1 MARMPASGDTEQE
14 QMSCPERRRDEDD
27 EEEDEDEIQEVQ
39 ITGEEEDEDEESNR
53 DGVELEW
60 ESGSTVLDSSGSAA
74 EIQAVVMRSM
84 DRGEEEG
91 EADPFSSSIRAGL
104 ESQLEGDLQR
114 SERNRLS
121 ENTRLATRYAVRI
134 FREYLSEKAQSP
146 DFETLDKEALC
157 AVLRSFYAEARSKS
171 GQLYSKSSLI
181 SIRSSLNRYLNEPPY
196 CRTLDLTK
204 DPELRSANLTLAA
217 VIRRLEEQG
226 AGPVVQKQ
234 AITRSDL
241 RKLYE
246 SSVFNTDTP
255 FGLLNKVWFETCMY
269 FCTRGR
275 ENQRE
280 LEEDSFGLAVDEDG
294 RKFVYFK
301 ALGPYHKSRSAAWT
315 KKRPDSDED
324 TLPRMYETGTEQC
337 PYASFVR
344 YVSKRNPLCRAFF
357 QRPRD
362 HCCASD
368 VTWYENKA
376 IGKNLLGTRMQ
387 MLSRAAKLSKTYT
400 NHCIGAVSIATL
412 NSIVGAAGSRPTT
425 TLYVASE
432 TVNGH
437 AQSHLQLVI
446 PYLRRVT
453 DSADVKPQRT
463 TTAAAAANTD
473 STTATRRVSAE
484 EDPGPPYAK
493 KLCVRPGARAESP
506 EERNESESAPARAT
520 EPHIHTQPAVRFP
533 VAAAT
538 QHPDRLLAVS
548 SRPEAAA
555 MIPNQHHFSKTL
567 SQGTPASSQD
577 VTGYSVIGSLHK
589 KESPDSGSG
598 SSSSSSS
605 MSSQQLVSVSSVSPL
620 GSAGIPMP
628 AQLTKTNAPVHIDVG
643 GHMYTSSLATLTKYP
658 ESRIGRLFDGSEPIV
673 LDSLKQHYFI
683 DRDGH
688 MFRYILNFLRT
699 SKLLIPDDFKEYSLL
714 YEEAGFF
721 QLAPLQT
728 ELERWR
734 TERERGS
741 VCRECECV
749 VVHVAPEL
757 GERIN
762 VSAHRAVIEEV
773 FPEVRDITS
782 NSLNTSCNQE
792 STHIIRFPLNG
803 YCHLN
808 SVQVLERLQQRGF
821 WIAGSCGGGVDS
833 SQFSEYILR
842 REGRGSQHQPPTL
855 VRIKQELMD

>member
-1 MARMPASGDTEQE
+1 MN
-14 QMSCPERRRDEDD
+14 CPERSTEEEE

-39 ITGEEEDEDEESNR
+39 ITGEEEEDEEYDG

-74 EIQAVVMRSM
+74 QTQAVVMRSM

-91 EADPFSSSIRAGL
+91 EADLYSGSIAAGL
-104 ESQLEGDLQR
+104 DSHLEGDLQR

-246 SSVFNTDTP
+246 SAVFNTDTP

-315 KKRPDSDED
+315 KKRPDADED
-324 TLPRMYETGTEQC
+324 TLPRMYETGTEHC

-368 VTWYENKA
+368 MTWYENKA

-412 NSIVGAAGSRPTT
+412 NSIVGAAGSRPAT

-446 PYLRRVT
+446 PYLHRLS
-453 DSADVKPQRT
+453 DSDLKPQRSAG
-463 TTAAAAANTD
+463 AAP
-473 STTATRRVSAE
+473 TATAETRVSAE
-484 EDPGPPYAK
+484 EEPEAPCAK
-493 KLCVRPGARAESP
+493 KLCVRPGTRAESP
-506 EERNESESAPARAT
+506 VERNESKSAPARAT
-520 EPHIHTQPAVRFP
+520 ETEPAARFP
-533 VAAAT
+533 AT
-538 QHPDRLLAVS
+538 
-548 SRPEAAA
+548 
-555 MIPNQHHFSKTL
+555 
-567 SQGTPASSQD
+567 
-577 VTGYSVIGSLHK
+577 VT
-589 KESPDSGSG
+589 
-598 SSSSSSS
+598 
-605 MSSQQLVSVSSVSPL
+605 
-620 GSAGIPMP
+620 
-628 AQLTKTNAPVHIDVG
+628 AQVT
-643 GHMYTSSLATLTKYP
+643 
-658 ESRIGRLFDGSEPIV
+658 
-673 LDSLKQHYFI
+673 
-683 DRDGH
+683 
-688 MFRYILNFLRT
+688 
-699 SKLLIPDDFKEYSLL
+699 
-714 YEEAGFF
+714 
-721 QLAPLQT
+721 
-728 ELERWR
+728 
-734 TERERGS
+734 
-741 VCRECECV
+741 
-749 VVHVAPEL
+749 
-757 GERIN
+757 
-762 VSAHRAVIEEV
+762 
-773 FPEVRDITS
+773 
-782 NSLNTSCNQE
+782 
-792 STHIIRFPLNG
+792 
-803 YCHLN
+803 
-808 SVQVLERLQQRGF
+808 QV
-821 WIAGSCGGGVDS
+821 
-833 SQFSEYILR
+833 
-842 REGRGSQHQPPTL
+842 T
-855 VRIKQELMD
+855 

>member
-1 MARMPASGDTEQE
+1 MARMPASGDTERE
-14 QMSCPERRRDEDD
+14 QMSCPERSRDEEN

-39 ITGEEEDEDEESNR
+39 ITGEEEDEESDR
-53 DGVELEW
+53 DAMELEW
-60 ESGSTVLDSSGSAA
+60 ESGSTVLDSSGSTA
-74 EIQAVVMRSM
+74 ETRAVVMRSM

-91 EADPFSSSIRAGL
+91 EADPFSGSIPAGL
-104 ESQLEGDLQR
+104 ESHLEGELQR

-315 KKRPDSDED
+315 KKRPDADED

-425 TLYVASE
+425 TTLYVASE

-437 AQSHLQLVI
+437 TQSHLQLVI

-453 DSADVKPQRT
+453 DSADLKPQLTMAATTINTSATTT
-463 TTAAAAANTD
+463 TTASRA
-473 STTATRRVSAE
+473 SSE
-484 EDPGPPYAK
+484 EDPDPGAPFAK
-493 KLCVRPGARAESP
+493 KLCVRPGTRAESP
-506 EERNESESAPARAT
+506 LERKESETAPTRAK
-520 EPHIHTQPAVRFP
+520 ESHIHTQPAVRSP
-533 VAAAT
+533 VVVAT
-538 QHPDRLLAVS
+538 QD
-548 SRPEAAA
+548 SR
-555 MIPNQHHFSKTL
+555 
-567 SQGTPASSQD
+567 G
-577 VTGYSVIGSLHK
+577 
-589 KESPDSGSG
+589 
-598 SSSSSSS
+598 SSSSS
-605 MSSQQLVSVSSVSPL
+605 MSSQQVVSVSPVSPL
-620 GSAGIPMP
+620 GSAGIPTP
-628 AQLTKTNAPVHIDVG
+628 AKLNKTNAPVHIDVG
-643 GHMYTSSLATLTKYP
+643 GHMYTSSLGTLTKYP
-658 ESRIGRLFDGSEPIV
+658 ESRIGRLFDGTEPIV

-683 DRDGH
+683 DRDGP

-699 SKLLIPDDFKEYSLL
+699 SKLLIPDDFKV
-714 YEEAGFF
+714 
-721 QLAPLQT
+721 
-728 ELERWR
+728 
-734 TERERGS
+734 S
-741 VCRECECV
+741 VCL
-749 VVHVAPEL
+749 EL
-757 GERIN
+757 
-762 VSAHRAVIEEV
+762 
-773 FPEVRDITS
+773 
-782 NSLNTSCNQE
+782 
-792 STHIIRFPLNG
+792 
-803 YCHLN
+803 
-808 SVQVLERLQQRGF
+808 
-821 WIAGSCGGGVDS
+821 
-833 SQFSEYILR
+833 
-842 REGRGSQHQPPTL
+842 
-855 VRIKQELMD
+855 

>member
-1 MARMPASGDTEQE
+1 MARMPASRDAEQE
-14 QMSCPERRRDEDD
+14 QMSCPERSRDEDG

-39 ITGEEEDEDEESNR
+39 ITGEEEDEES
-53 DGVELEW
+53 DTDSVELEW
-60 ESGSTVLDSSGSAA
+60 DAGSTVLDSSGSA
-74 EIQAVVMRSM
+74 ETRAVVMRSM
-84 DRGEEEG
+84 DQGEEEG
-91 EADPFSSSIRAGL
+91 DADPFSSRNPFH
-104 ESQLEGDLQR
+104 LEGDIQR

-146 DFETLDKEALC
+146 DFETLDKDALC

-280 LEEDSFGLAVDEDG
+280 LEEDSFGLAVDEEG

-315 KKRPDSDED
+315 KKRPDADED

-412 NSIVGAAGSRPTT
+412 NSIVGAAAFRPTT
-425 TLYVASE
+425 KLYVASE
-432 TVNGH
+432 TANGH
-437 AQSHLQLVI
+437 AQSHLHLLI

-453 DSADVKPQRT
+453 DATGLDSRKDKEAAAALSSPPQIT
-463 TTAAAAANTD
+463 TTATATAAA
-473 STTATRRVSAE
+473 RRVSAE
-484 EDPGPPYAK
+484 EESGAPPAK
-493 KLCVRPGARAESP
+493 KLCVRPGKRAESRA
-506 EERNESESAPARAT
+506 ERESVNARPAESQK
-520 EPHIHTQPAVRFP
+520 TQAGVPSP
-533 VAAAT
+533 VSGPT
-538 QHPDRLLAVS
+538 QDR
-548 SRPEAAA
+548 R
-555 MIPNQHHFSKTL
+555 
-567 SQGTPASSQD
+567 
-577 VTGYSVIGSLHK
+577 
-589 KESPDSGSG
+589 G

-605 MSSQQLVSVSSVSPL
+605 SVSSQQMASLSPVSAM
-620 GSAGIPMP
+620 GSGGIPTP
-628 AQLTKTNAPVHIDVG
+628 AQLTKANAPVHIDVG

-658 ESRIGRLFDGSEPIV
+658 ESRIGRLFDGTEPIV

-683 DRDGH
+683 DRDGP

-714 YEEAGFF
+714 YEEATFF
-721 QLAPLQT
+721 QLAPLQA
-728 ELERWR
+728 ELEQWR
-734 TERERGS
+734 AERERGGL
-741 VCRECECV
+741 CQGCECV

-757 GERIN
+757 GERIT
-762 VSAHRAVIEEV
+762 VSTHRAVIEEV
-773 FPEVRDITS
+773 FPEVRDAVS
-782 NSLNTSCNQE
+782 NSVNTGWNQD
-792 STHIIRFPLNG
+792 STHIIRFPLSG
-803 YCHLN
+803 YCHLS

-821 WIAGSCGGGVDS
+821 WITGSCGGGVDS

-842 REGRGSQHQPPTL
+842 REVRGGRHPPAL
-855 VRIKQELMD
+855 IPIKQELLE

>member
-14 QMSCPERRRDEDD
+14 QMSCPERSRDDD
-27 EEEDEDEIQEVQ
+27 NEEEDDIQEVQ
-39 ITGEEEDEDEESNR
+39 ITGEEEDEESDR
-53 DGVELEW
+53 DDVELEW
-60 ESGSTVLDSSGSAA
+60 ESGSTLLDSSGSAA
-74 EIQAVVMRSM
+74 ETQAVVMRSM
-84 DRGEEEG
+84 DREEEEG
-91 EADPFSSSIRAGL
+91 EVDPFSGNITAGF
-104 ESQLEGDLQR
+104 ESHLEGDLQR

-315 KKRPDSDED
+315 KKRPDADED

-362 HCCASD
+362 HCCAND

-412 NSIVGAAGSRPTT
+412 NSIVGAAGSRQTT

-437 AQSHLQLVI
+437 TQSHLQLVI

-453 DSADVKPQRT
+453 EAADLKPQRT
-463 TTAAAAANTD
+463 TTATTSLTINTLATTTASRAAADED
-473 STTATRRVSAE
+473 SGA
-484 EDPGPPYAK
+484 PYAK
-493 KLCVRPGARAESP
+493 KLCVRPGTRAESP
-506 EERNESESAPARAT
+506 MERNKSEPVPTRAEESRIHIQQAIHSPLAAP
-520 EPHIHTQPAVRFP
+520 TQDS
-533 VAAAT
+533 
-538 QHPDRLLAVS
+538 H
-548 SRPEAAA
+548 
-555 MIPNQHHFSKTL
+555 
-567 SQGTPASSQD
+567 
-577 VTGYSVIGSLHK
+577 GS
-589 KESPDSGSG
+589 

-605 MSSQQLVSVSSVSPL
+605 MSGQRLVSVSPL
-620 GSAGIPMP
+620 STTGIPTP
-628 AQLTKTNAPVHIDVG
+628 AKLTKTNAPVHIDVG
-643 GHMYTSSLATLTKYP
+643 GHMYTSSLGTLTKYP
-658 ESRIGRLFDGSEPIV
+658 ESRISRLFDGTEPIV

-683 DRDGH
+683 DRDGP

-699 SKLLIPDDFKEYSLL
+699 SKLLIPDDFKREPWMYYWRIWIQCQRQSTMFPYQSYSVAH
-714 YEEAGFF
+714 EV
-721 QLAPLQT
+721 
-728 ELERWR
+728 
-734 TERERGS
+734 TER
-741 VCRECECV
+741 
-749 VVHVAPEL
+749 VHPL
-757 GERIN
+757 LIK
-762 VSAHRAVIEEV
+762 
-773 FPEVRDITS
+773 P
-782 NSLNTSCNQE
+782 
-792 STHIIRFPLNG
+792 STNLKGDQN
-803 YCHLN
+803 Y
-808 SVQVLERLQQRGF
+808 
-821 WIAGSCGGGVDS
+821 
-833 SQFSEYILR
+833 
-842 REGRGSQHQPPTL
+842 
-855 VRIKQELMD
+855 